1 VRPRR
6 HDVGVQHLL
15 NKNQILRYVSN
26 GSGGIATNPV
36 VVFTLDANTAT
47 NNGVTPGQWSGFR
60 WAHIRVRAA
69 GTNTM
74 ILAGGIGARGVW
86 LLTTTDGSTSRPVPT

>member
-1 VRPRR
+1 MTATFTPRY
-6 HDVGVQHLL
+6 
-15 NKNQILRYVSN
+15 KNQILRYVSN

-74 ILAGGIGARGVW
+74 ILAAALRPWSVACSRRRMAP
-86 LLTTTDGSTSRPVPT
+86 LSRPVPT